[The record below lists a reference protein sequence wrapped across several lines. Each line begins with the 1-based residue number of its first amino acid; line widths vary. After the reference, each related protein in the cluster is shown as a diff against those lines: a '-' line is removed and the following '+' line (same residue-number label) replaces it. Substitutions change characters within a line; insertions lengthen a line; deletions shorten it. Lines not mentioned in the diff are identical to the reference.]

1 MMTSGI
7 RVVRKINSHY
17 RQNSAMVFFTVR
29 RISFVMFLVLGGA
42 MPAAAYVGPGLG
54 AGTLGVIVGLVGS
67 ILLALFAFFWY
78 PIKRIL
84 FSRKRAEED
93 DSSIEKSTVE
103 GDVPTDS
110 GSSRDD

>member
-7 RVVRKINSHY
+7 RVVRKSSSRHRKNLSMVLVCRICF
-17 RQNSAMVFFTVR
+17 AMC
-29 RISFVMFLVLGGA
+29 LGLGLA

-54 AGTLGVIVGLVGS
+54 AGTLGVILGLVGS

-78 PIKRIL
+78 PIKRVL
-84 FSRKRAEED
+84 FSSKRAEEED
-93 DSSIEKSTVE
+93 TSLEKSTVE
-103 GDVPTDS
+103 GDSPTDS